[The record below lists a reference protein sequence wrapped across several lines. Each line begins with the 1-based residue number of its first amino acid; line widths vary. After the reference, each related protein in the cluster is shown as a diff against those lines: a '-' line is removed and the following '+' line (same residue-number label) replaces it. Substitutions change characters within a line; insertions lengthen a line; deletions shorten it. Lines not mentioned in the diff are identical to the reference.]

1 VEQVYLD
8 FSFYFFL
15 LIGFNFFSFFLLDIY
30 DYSFSFVEI
39 NVGFYGFWFCN
50 CISGAG
56 WILASKCFFG
66 SQLGL
71 VSCVCSNMDMLIADI
86 ESKSPN

>member
-8 FSFYFFL
+8 FSFYFL
-15 LIGFNFFSFFLLDIY
+15 SLNWVSFFLLDIY

-56 WILASKCFFG
+56 WILASKFF
-66 SQLGL
+66 L
-71 VSCVCSNMDMLIADI
+71 VLNWV
-86 ESKSPN
+86 

>member
-1 VEQVYLD
+1 LVFEVYEWSKFIWILV
-8 FSFYFFL
+8 FIFYL

-56 WILASKCFFG
+56 WILASKFF
-66 SQLGL
+66 L
-71 VSCVCSNMDMLIADI
+71 VLNWV
-86 ESKSPN
+86 